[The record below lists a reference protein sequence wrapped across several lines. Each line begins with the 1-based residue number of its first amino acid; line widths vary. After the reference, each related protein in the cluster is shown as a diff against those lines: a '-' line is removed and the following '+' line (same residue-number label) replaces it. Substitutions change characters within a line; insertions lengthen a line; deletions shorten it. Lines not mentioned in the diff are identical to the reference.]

1 MMREPTLMDEINRVS
16 TKATA
21 AIAYNSRMA
30 YLTPAG
36 YVGVSPTKEVEKK
49 ATGPGSTIKHK
60 NYRKQPCPN
69 EKLLP
74 PVELMTRDQAL
85 RFAYLQEHDP
95 KGGIKAMS
103 GLSPK
108 VDPEEEKKREEIL
121 KRIRENE
128 IKDEIKKRD
137 ERQKRLNKAKRMAR
151 FARSMSATDM
161 DPNSLQPTAAAPN
174 LEFYDDFD
182 DDDYSDSD
190 LEEYDEGEDS
200 LDKVVKKTDS
210 GQKKKPRQKRIW
222 EKKTTLAGDVYWYNH
237 QTGKK
242 SYTDPFAKRDS
253 VHEDNLLADG
263 DYPESFDFLNNWK
276 DVLEKDGQVRW

>member
-1 MMREPTLMDEINRVS
+1 MDEINRVS

-121 KRIRENE
+121 KRIREVR
-128 IKDEIKKRD
+128 IHLVPLLVIY
-137 ERQKRLNKAKRMAR
+137 
-151 FARSMSATDM
+151 SYSS
-161 DPNSLQPTAAAPN
+161 P
-174 LEFYDDFD
+174 DF
-182 DDDYSDSD
+182 SH
-190 LEEYDEGEDS
+190 
-200 LDKVVKKTDS
+200 
-210 GQKKKPRQKRIW
+210 IA
-222 EKKTTLAGDVYWYNH
+222 TLAAERNQGRDQKERRETEETEQGQANGEVRPVDVGDGYGPKQLTPYCSCPRF
-237 QTGKK
+237 GIL
-242 SYTDPFAKRDS
+242 RR
-253 VHEDNLLADG
+253 L
-263 DYPESFDFLNNWK
+263 
-276 DVLEKDGQVRW
+276 